1 MVSSVPES
9 LSARHDGSLLLNVL
23 ADASNPYLASILNNN
38 NYNILIN
45 EIDVIAATGGGGATT
60 EDDAMSSS
68 SGISSSSLS
77 NSSFH
82 HRERAASASIKMLD
96 EILEEDRDSLE
107 GGSSVSC
114 MDNVDEVKRIN
125 GKNCLAGDP
134 EKEDLILHLVG
145 SNNLDKFGGSHVRR
159 YAPTSTTNII
169 LLSFVMFKCPIFAVT
184 APSKTKKTP

>member
-1 MVSSVPES
+1 M
-9 LSARHDGSLLLNVL
+9 L
-23 ADASNPYLASILNNN
+23 ADASNPYLAAILNNN
-38 NYNILIN
+38 NYNILVN
-45 EIDVIAATGGGGATT
+45 EIDVIAATGGGATT

-77 NSSFH
+77 NSSLH

-145 SNNLDKFGGSHVRR
+145 SNNLVKFGGSHVRR
-159 YAPTSTTNII
+159 YAPTNTLPTQI
-169 LLSFVMFKCPIFAVT
+169 LYS
-184 APSKTKKTP
+184 

>member
-1 MVSSVPES
+1 M
-9 LSARHDGSLLLNVL
+9 L
-23 ADASNPYLASILNNN
+23 ADASNPYLAAILSNN
-38 NYNILIN
+38 NYNILVN
-45 EIDVIAATGGGGATT
+45 EIEVIGAPGGATT

-77 NSSFH
+77 NSSLH

-107 GGSSVSC
+107 GGGSSVSC

-145 SNNLDKFGGSHVRR
+145 SNNLVKFGGSHVKR
-159 YAPTSTTNII
+159 YAPV
-169 LLSFVMFKCPIFAVT
+169 LCKQHFIFC
-184 APSKTKKTP
+184 S